1 MGRTEFKNLQPEIA
15 ELSYDTQNVI
25 LTLHTQKICVQLYAD
40 IVQLYADIVQVKKG
54 KEIFAKYPS
63 EKQSNETRKKTK
75 DTITMQVMP
84 CGSL

>member
-25 LTLHTQKICVQLYAD
+25 LTLHTQKIC
-40 IVQLYADIVQVKKG
+40 VQLYADIVQVKKG